1 MKVYFHIKHS
11 DLEYLNNILKD
22 YNNMEDAL
30 EISFIPSLN
39 TIMVSLSVD
48 DFIRLQDNEVFAT
61 LISL

>member
-1 MKVYFHIKHS
+1 MKVYFHIKQS

-22 YNNMEDAL
+22 YNNMKDAL